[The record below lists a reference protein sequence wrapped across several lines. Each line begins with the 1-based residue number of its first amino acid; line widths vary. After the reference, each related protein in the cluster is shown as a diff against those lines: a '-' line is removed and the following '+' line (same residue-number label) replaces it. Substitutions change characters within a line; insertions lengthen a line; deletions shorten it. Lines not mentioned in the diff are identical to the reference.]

1 MGDPSGFLQT
11 PRVPPQRRPVDERM
25 GDYRELYQ
33 DWPETEAKDQG
44 SRCMDC
50 SVPFCHMGCPLGNVI
65 PDFNHQVYLGNWEAA
80 LRVLQSTNNFPE
92 FTGRICPA
100 PCEAACVLNIND
112 DPVTIEYIEKEIAD
126 RGFAEGWIKPEPP
139 QNRTGKKVAVVG
151 SGPAGLAAAQQLNRA
166 GHWVTV
172 FERNEYI
179 GGLLILGIPDF
190 KLDKEVVVRRVDL
203 LSEEGVEFRTGV
215 NVGQDFPV
223 QRLLDEYDAVCLT
236 CGSTEARDLPAPG
249 RQLAGVHFAMEYLTQ
264 QNRLIAGQTVD
275 PSERISAE
283 GKRVVILGGGD
294 TGADCLGTALRQG
307 AEVVHQF
314 ELLSEPPEK
323 RRSNNPWP
331 QWPMILRSSPA
342 HEEGGVRDYDIL
354 TKSFTGRNGQLEQL
368 HAVRLDWSHFDENGR
383 PIMQEIEGS
392 EFDVDADLVLLAMG
406 FLHPEHKGMVED
418 LALELDPRGNIKAD
432 ENKMTS
438 RPGVFTGGDASRG
451 QSLVVWAIAEGREM
465 ARGVD
470 SYLMGRT
477 SLPHSLPITV

>member
-264 QNRLIAGQTVD
+264 QNRLLAGQTMD

-368 HAVRLDWSHFDENGR
+368 HAVRLDWSQFDENGR

-406 FLHPEHKGMVED
+406 FLHPEHKGMVGD

>member
-11 PRVPPQRRPVDERM
+11 SRVPPQRRPVDERM

-236 CGSTEARDLPAPG
+236 CGSTEARDLPASG

-264 QNRLIAGQTVD
+264 QNRLLAGQTID

-368 HAVRLDWSHFDENGR
+368 HAVRLDWSQFDENGR

-418 LALELDPRGNIKAD
+418 LALELDSRGNIKAD

>member
-249 RQLAGVHFAMEYLTQ
+249 RQLTGVHFAMEYLTQ
-264 QNRLIAGQTVD
+264 QNRLLAGQTID

-368 HAVRLDWSHFDENGR
+368 HAVRLDWSQFDENGR

>member
-11 PRVPPQRRPVDERM
+11 PRVPPQRRPVEERM

-264 QNRLIAGQTVD
+264 QNRLLAGQTID

-368 HAVRLDWSHFDENGR
+368 HAVRLDWSQFDENGR

-470 SYLMGRT
+470 SYLMGHT

>member
-11 PRVPPQRRPVDERM
+11 SRVPPQRRPVDERM

-236 CGSTEARDLPAPG
+236 CGSTEARDLSAPG
-249 RQLAGVHFAMEYLTQ
+249 RELAGVHFAMEYLTQ
-264 QNRLIAGQTVD
+264 QNRLLAGQTID

-368 HAVRLDWSHFDENGR
+368 HAVRLDWSQFDENGR

>member
-11 PRVPPQRRPVDERM
+11 PRVPPQRRTVDERM

-80 LRVLQSTNNFPE
+80 LRVLHSTNNFPE

-172 FERNEYI
+172 FERDEFI

-190 KLDKEVVVRRVDL
+190 KLDKDVVVRRVDL
-203 LSEEGVEFRTGV
+203 LSDEGVEFRTGV

-223 QRLLDEYDAVCLT
+223 KRLLDEYDAVCLT
-236 CGSTEARDLPAPG
+236 CGSTEARNLEVPG
-249 RQLAGVHFAMEYLTQ
+249 RELTGVHFAMEYLTQ
-264 QNRLIAGQTVD
+264 QNRLLAGQTID
-275 PSERISAE
+275 PSERINAE

-354 TKSFTGRNGQLEQL
+354 TKSFTGRNGQLEEL
-368 HAVRLDWSHFDENGR
+368 HAVRLDWSQSDETGR

-418 LALELDPRGNIKAD
+418 LGLELDTRGNIKAD

-470 SYLMGRT
+470 LFLMGRT
-477 SLPHSLPITV
+477 SLPHSLPETA

>member
-151 SGPAGLAAAQQLNRA
+151 SGPAGLATAQQLNRA

-264 QNRLIAGQTVD
+264 QNRLLAGQTID

-368 HAVRLDWSHFDENGR
+368 HAVRLDWSQFDENGR

>member
-65 PDFNHQVYLGNWEAA
+65 PDFNHQVYQGNWEAA

-264 QNRLIAGQTVD
+264 QNRLLAGQTID

-368 HAVRLDWSHFDENGR
+368 HAVRLDWSQFDANGR

-406 FLHPEHKGMVED
+406 FLHPEHKGIVGD

>member
-264 QNRLIAGQTVD
+264 QNRLLAGQTID

-368 HAVRLDWSHFDENGR
+368 HAVRLDWSQFDENGR

-418 LALELDPRGNIKAD
+418 LALELDSRGNIKAD

>member
-1 MGDPSGFLQT
+1 MGKVTGFLEIEKKDHS
-11 PRVPPQRRPVDERM
+11 RVAVSKRVKNFKEFDLALPDKEISR
-25 GDYRELYQ
+25 
-33 DWPETEAKDQG
+33 QG
-44 SRCMDC
+44 ARCMDC
-50 SVPFCHMGCPLGNVI
+50 GIPYCHTGCPVDNII
-65 PDFNHQVYLGNWEAA
+65 PDWNDLVYRDKWRRAA
-80 LRVLQSTNNFPE
+80 DVLHSTNNFPE

-190 KLDKEVVVRRVDL
+190 KLDKEAVVRRVDL

-264 QNRLIAGQTVD
+264 QNRLLAGQTID

-368 HAVRLDWSHFDENGR
+368 HAVRLDWSQFDENGR

-470 SYLMGRT
+470 SYLMGCT
-477 SLPHSLPITV
+477 SLPHSLPISV

>member
-264 QNRLIAGQTVD
+264 QNRLLAGQTID

-354 TKSFTGRNGQLEQL
+354 TKSFTGRNGQLERL
-368 HAVRLDWSHFDENGR
+368 HAVRLDWSQFDENGR

>member
-236 CGSTEARDLPAPG
+236 CGSTEARDLPASG

-264 QNRLIAGQTVD
+264 QNRLLAGQTID

-368 HAVRLDWSHFDENGR
+368 HAVRLDWSQFDENGR

>member
-65 PDFNHQVYLGNWEAA
+65 PDFNHQVYQGNWEAA

-249 RQLAGVHFAMEYLTQ
+249 RKLAGVHFAMEYLTQ
-264 QNRLIAGQTVD
+264 QNRLLAGQTMD

-368 HAVRLDWSHFDENGR
+368 HAVRLDWSQFDENGR

-406 FLHPEHKGMVED
+406 FLHPEHKGMVGD

>member
-1 MGDPSGFLQT
+1 M
-11 PRVPPQRRPVDERM
+11 
-25 GDYRELYQ
+25 
-33 DWPETEAKDQG
+33 
-44 SRCMDC
+44 
-50 SVPFCHMGCPLGNVI
+50 
-65 PDFNHQVYLGNWEAA
+65 
-80 LRVLQSTNNFPE
+80 
-92 FTGRICPA
+92 CPA
-100 PCEAACVLNIND
+100 PCEASCVLAINEE
-112 DPVTIEYIEKEIAD
+112 PVTIEYIEKAIVD
-126 RGFAEGWIKPEPP
+126 RGFAEGWITP
-139 QNRTGKKVAVVG
+139 QPSDQRTGKRVAVVG
-151 SGPAGLAAAQQLNRA
+151 SGPAGLAAADQLNRA
-166 GHWVTV
+166 GHHVTL
-172 FERNEYI
+172 FERDEI
-179 GGLLILGIPDF
+179 LGGLLSLGIPDF

-406 FLHPEHKGMVED
+406 FLHPEHMGMVED

>member
-11 PRVPPQRRPVDERM
+11 SRVPPQRRPVDERM

-223 QRLLDEYDAVCLT
+223 QRLLDEYDAVGLT

-249 RQLAGVHFAMEYLTQ
+249 RELAGVHFAMEYLTQ
-264 QNRLIAGQTVD
+264 QNRLLAGQTID

-342 HEEGGVRDYDIL
+342 HEEGGVRDYNIL

-368 HAVRLDWSHFDENGR
+368 HAVRLDWSQFDENGR

>member
-65 PDFNHQVYLGNWEAA
+65 PDFNHQVYLGNLETA

-112 DPVTIEYIEKEIAD
+112 DPVTIEYSEKEIAD

-203 LSEEGVEFRTGV
+203 LSEEGVEFQTGV

-264 QNRLIAGQTVD
+264 QNRLLAGQTID

-368 HAVRLDWSHFDENGR
+368 HAVRLDWSQFDENGR

-451 QSLVVWAIAEGREM
+451 QSLVVWAIAEGRGM

>member
-203 LSEEGVEFRTGV
+203 LSEEAVEFRTGV

-264 QNRLIAGQTVD
+264 QNRLLAGQTID

-354 TKSFTGRNGQLEQL
+354 TKSFTGRNRQLEQL
-368 HAVRLDWSHFDENGR
+368 HAVRLDWSQFDENGR

>member
-1 MGDPSGFLQT
+1 
-11 PRVPPQRRPVDERM
+11 
-25 GDYRELYQ
+25 
-33 DWPETEAKDQG
+33 
-44 SRCMDC
+44 
-50 SVPFCHMGCPLGNVI
+50 
-65 PDFNHQVYLGNWEAA
+65 
-80 LRVLQSTNNFPE
+80 
-92 FTGRICPA
+92 
-100 PCEAACVLNIND
+100 
-112 DPVTIEYIEKEIAD
+112 
-126 RGFAEGWIKPEPP
+126 
-139 QNRTGKKVAVVG
+139 
-151 SGPAGLAAAQQLNRA
+151 
-166 GHWVTV
+166 
-172 FERNEYI
+172 
-179 GGLLILGIPDF
+179 
-190 KLDKEVVVRRVDL
+190 
-203 LSEEGVEFRTGV
+203 
-215 NVGQDFPV
+215 
-223 QRLLDEYDAVCLT
+223 LLDEYDAVCLT

-249 RQLAGVHFAMEYLTQ
+249 RELAGVHFAMEYLTQ
-264 QNRLIAGQTVD
+264 QNRLLAGQTID

-368 HAVRLDWSHFDENGR
+368 HAVRLDWSQFDENGR

-438 RPGVFTGGDASRG
+438 CPGVFTGGDASRG

>member
-264 QNRLIAGQTVD
+264 QNRLLAGQTID

-368 HAVRLDWSHFDENGR
+368 HAVRLDWSQFDENGR

-470 SYLMGRT
+470 SYLMGHT